1 MGSQMRGD
9 LMQPIPMLSVR
20 LECAKYPIERIVN
33 IRRRLEPAIFEEGKR
48 KASRVEVI
56 TI

>member
-1 MGSQMRGD
+1 VFATQNVASQD
-9 LMQPIPMLSVR
+9 LTTIVSGR
-20 LECAKYPIERIVN
+20 RRTPIERIVN
-33 IRRRLEPAIFEEGKR
+33 IRRRLEPATFEEGKR